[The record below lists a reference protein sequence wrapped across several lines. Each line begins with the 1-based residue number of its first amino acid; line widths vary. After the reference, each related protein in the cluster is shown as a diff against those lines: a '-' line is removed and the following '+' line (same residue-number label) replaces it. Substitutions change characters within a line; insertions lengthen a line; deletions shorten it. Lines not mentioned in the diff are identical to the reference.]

1 MKEKNVMLRLLSI
14 DKNILRKEYP
24 MFATLLILACNTT
37 NDADDPYKEGRLVVD
52 DDGDGF
58 LSDEDCD
65 DNNAQINP
73 SVEEICDGIDNNCS
87 GQVDEGVLDIFY
99 ADSDED
105 GYGNP
110 NIEQSGELPDGYVSS
125 IQIVTIHWQLYI

>member
-1 MKEKNVMLRLLSI
+1 
-14 DKNILRKEYP
+14 

-87 GQVDEGVLDIFY
+87 GQVDEGVLDVFY

-110 NIEQSGELPDGYVSS
+110 NIETQACELPDGYVSS
-125 IQIVTIHWQLYI
+125 NSDCDDTLATVYLNAEEICDG

>member
-1 MKEKNVMLRLLSI
+1 
-14 DKNILRKEYP
+14 
-24 MFATLLILACNTT
+24 MFATLLILACNTN

-87 GQVDEGVLDIFY
+87 GQVDEGVLDVFY

-110 NIEQSGELPDGYVSS
+110 NIETQVFVNYQMDMSLP
-125 IQIVTIHWQLYI
+125 IQIVMIHWQLYI